1 MAYQDIN
8 IGTSP
13 GDHTGDTARTV
24 FTKLKAMLV
33 ELYALVGSSGTGY
46 LSVVLASGTTNNLDP
61 GSSFPTSISWLDFD
75 TTAGAATLT
84 GLLAGTDGQT
94 VTLRVT
100 GANALTLSTGGTG
113 LGDSGSTA
121 ANRFTGEGDS
131 GMLLGSINRITY
143 RALPSPTWAIG

>member
-13 GDHTGDTARTV
+13 GDRTGDTARTA

-46 LSVVLASGTTNNLDP
+46 LSVVLASGTTHNLSP
-61 GSSFPTSISWLDFD
+61 GGTFPTSISWLDFD
-75 TTAGAATLT
+75 TSAGAATLT

-113 LGDSGSTA
+113 LGDAGSTA

>member
-8 IGTSP
+8 LGGAP
-13 GDHTGDTARTV
+13 GSRTGDTAQV
-24 FTKLKAMLV
+24 AWTKAKAMLA
-33 ELYALVGSSGTGY
+33 ELYALLGSSGTGS
-46 LSVVLASGTTNNLDP
+46 LTVVLAAGTTNNLDP
-61 GSSFPTSISWLDFD
+61 GSGFPASISWLDLD

-100 GANALTLSTGGTG
+100 GANPLTLSTGNTG
-113 LGDSGSTA
+113 LGDAGSSA
-121 ANRFTGEGDS
+121 ANRLTGEGDA